1 MTTEEAYI
9 DIIKNLKTIYD
20 EREADNI
27 ADWVFE
33 KVTGSKRLERRLDR
47 NIKLKEIYFTQLQNC
62 LKELLEHKPVQYVLQ
77 ESWFYKRKFFVDEN
91 VLIPR
96 PETEELVEWI
106 INDTNEKVQS
116 SKPKNIIDIGTG
128 SGCIAVSLK
137 KEISHSNISAI
148 DVNEKTLGIAKKN
161 AAAFNSLID
170 FFQID
175 FLKETEWDQL
185 EKYDV
190 IVSNPP
196 YIPLKEKK
204 LLAKNVAEF
213 EPAIALFVDNNDS
226 FIFYKK
232 IAKFAKSHLIENGNI
247 YVEVHENYANR
258 VKNIFEKEGFKSE
271 IKKDIYRKE
280 RMIKAF

>member
-9 DIIKNLKTIYD
+9 DFIKNLKTIYD
-20 EREADNI
+20 EREAENI

-33 KVTGSKRLERRLDR
+33 KVTGSKKLERKLNR
-47 NIKLKEIYFTQLQNC
+47 NIKLEEVYYIQLKNY
-62 LKELLEHKPVQYVLQ
+62 LKELMEKKPVQYVLN
-77 ESWFYKRKFFVDEN
+77 EAWFYKRNFFVNEN

-106 INDTNEKVQS
+106 INDSNAKS
-116 SKPKNIIDIGTG
+116 HSGKPTNIIDIGTG

-137 KEISHSNISAI
+137 KELSHSHISAI

-161 AAAFNSLID
+161 AAAYNSLID

-175 FLKETEWDQL
+175 FLIESEWGQL
-185 EKYDV
+185 DKYDV

-196 YIPLKEKK
+196 YIPLKEKS
-204 LLAKNVAEF
+204 LLAKNVADF
-213 EPAIALFVDNNDS
+213 EPAIALFVDNSDP

-247 YVEVHENYANR
+247 YVEVHENYSKG
-258 VKNIFEKEGFKSE
+258 VKNIFENEGFKSE
-271 IKKDIYRKE
+271 IKMDIYGKE